1 MIIGLTGSIA
11 SGKSLVS
18 NYLKQK
24 NYQIIDCDE
33 ISHYVLTL
41 PSVILLLE
49 KEFGKQIIIDGVV
62 NRKLLA
68 EIVFNDVEK
77 KSQLEFIVF
86 PEILEEIKKQIKE
99 KKGIVFLD
107 APLLFEYNLEYLTE
121 KIIVVKS
128 DKEVQ
133 IQRLIKRDNINE
145 EYALKKIHS
154 QLPIEEKEKYANFI
168 IDNSLSIENT
178 YNQVDQILKLLE
190 EQ

>member
-33 ISHYVLTL
+33 ISHYVLTI

-145 EYALKKIHS
+145 EYALKK
-154 QLPIEEKEKYANFI
+154 
-168 IDNSLSIENT
+168 NT
-178 YNQVDQILKLLE
+178 FSVTY
-190 EQ
+190 

>member
-33 ISHYVLTL
+33 ISHYVLTI

>member
-33 ISHYVLTL
+33 ISHYVLTI

-77 KSQLEFIVF
+77 KSQLELIVF

-99 KKGIVFLD
+99 KNGIVFLD

-133 IQRLIKRDNINE
+133 MQRLIKRDNINE

>member
-33 ISHYVLTL
+33 ISHYVLTI

-77 KSQLEFIVF
+77 KSQLELIVF

-145 EYALKKIHS
+145 EYALKKIQS

>member
-33 ISHYVLTL
+33 ISHYVLTI

-49 KEFGKQIIIDGVV
+49 KEFGKQITIDGVV

-145 EYALKKIHS
+145 EYALKK
-154 QLPIEEKEKYANFI
+154 
-168 IDNSLSIENT
+168 NT
-178 YNQVDQILKLLE
+178 FSVTY
-190 EQ
+190 

>member
-1 MIIGLTGSIA
+1 MDMIISI
-11 SGKSLVS
+11 
-18 NYLKQK
+18 
-24 NYQIIDCDE
+24 
-33 ISHYVLTL
+33 
-41 PSVILLLE
+41 VILVLLC
-49 KEFGKQIIIDGVV
+49 FIFY
-62 NRKLLA
+62 R
-68 EIVFNDVEK
+68 EI
-77 KSQLEFIVF
+77 
-86 PEILEEIKKQIKE
+86 
-99 KKGIVFLD
+99 
-107 APLLFEYNLEYLTE
+107 
-121 KIIVVKS
+121 KS

>member
-33 ISHYVLTL
+33 ISHYVLTI

-77 KSQLEFIVF
+77 KSQLELIVF

-99 KKGIVFLD
+99 KKGIVFLF
-107 APLLFEYNLEYLTE
+107 LLIFLEIQL
-121 KIIVVKS
+121 ILIVIFF
-128 DKEVQ
+128 Q
-133 IQRLIKRDNINE
+133 
-145 EYALKKIHS
+145 HH
-154 QLPIEEKEKYANFI
+154 
-168 IDNSLSIENT
+168 
-178 YNQVDQILKLLE
+178 
-190 EQ
+190 

>member
-33 ISHYVLTL
+33 ISHYVLTI

-49 KEFGKQIIIDGVV
+49 KEFGKQIIIDGAV

-77 KSQLEFIVF
+77 KSQLELIVF